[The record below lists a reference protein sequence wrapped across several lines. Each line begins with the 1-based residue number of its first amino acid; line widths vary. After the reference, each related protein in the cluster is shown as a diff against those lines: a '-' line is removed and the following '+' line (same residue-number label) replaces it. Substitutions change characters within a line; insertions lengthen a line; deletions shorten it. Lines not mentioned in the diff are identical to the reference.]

1 MPRGPRLDA
10 PGAVHHVMVRGVD
23 RRDIF
28 KDDRDARDL
37 LRRLSDVLPESGC
50 SCYAWVLMSNHYHF
64 VVRTGEVP
72 VGRVMA
78 RVGTGYAMYF
88 NQRHGRVGH
97 LVQNRFK
104 SRLVRDDNDLLNL
117 IRYVHLNPLTAGIVD
132 SLASLRRYPW
142 SGHAAL
148 MGDRPQQFHHSTKA
162 LALFASDLTRA
173 RSVLNR
179 FMQAGVDPASDSSGE
194 TPPSRVQ
201 HLIHE
206 VCRTHGIDP
215 VGLIQGR
222 RDRATSRAR
231 TEIAYRAAVEL
242 GLSKIFI
249 TEALGVSDS
258 AVSRH
263 VRRGASA
270 RSGRDPKSS
279 D

>member
-50 SCYAWVLMSNHYHF
+50 SCYAWVLMSNHYHL

-117 IRYVHLNPLTAGIVD
+117 IRYVHLNPVTAGIVD

-148 MGDRPQQFHHSTKA
+148 MGDSPATVPSFDQG
-162 LALFASDLTRA
+162 A
-173 RSVLNR
+173 RSLR
-179 FMQAGVDPASDSSGE
+179 QRPDQSAERAESLHAG
-194 TPPSRVQ
+194 
-201 HLIHE
+201 
-206 VCRTHGIDP
+206 
-215 VGLIQGR
+215 GR
-222 RDRATSRAR
+222 RP
-231 TEIAYRAAVEL
+231 
-242 GLSKIFI
+242 
-249 TEALGVSDS
+249 GVRLQRRDS
-258 AVSRH
+258 AESSPTSNPRGLPYSWHRSGGPDPGSQRSRDFKSPH
-263 VRRGASA
+263 RDRLSRSSRTGAVQDLHRRGA
-270 RSGRDPKSS
+270 RRLRFGRQPPCATRRWCSEWS
-279 D
+279 